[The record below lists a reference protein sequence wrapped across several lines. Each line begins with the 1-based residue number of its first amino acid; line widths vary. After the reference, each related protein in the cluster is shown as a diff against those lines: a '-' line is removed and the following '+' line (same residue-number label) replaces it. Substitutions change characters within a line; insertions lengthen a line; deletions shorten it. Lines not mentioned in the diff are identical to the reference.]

1 MPIIHNVHVDLS
13 MASSSWDTMDNNCC
27 IGKSLNGDQCH
38 QTIFNRKA
46 GLIDCSEF
54 SVEDLELLKWRSTV
68 NITCEDKICFHH
80 KQVFL
85 TRYENLQRCCIDPY
99 AKHKSQVT
107 SKYS

>member
-1 MPIIHNVHVDLS
+1 MLIHNVHVDLS
-13 MASSSWDTMDNNCC
+13 MASSSSHTMDNKCC
-27 IGKSLNGDQCH
+27 IGTSLNDDQCH

-68 NITCEDKICFHH
+68 NISCEDKICFHH

-85 TRYENLQRCCIDPY
+85 TRYENLQICCIDPY
-99 AKHKSQVT
+99 EKHKSQVT
-107 SKYS
+107 SKY